1 MAITVHLP
9 KLGMTMEEG
18 TVVRWLVADGE
29 HVERGQLIFE
39 METEKVELE
48 IEADDEGVL
57 KPLVEEGTTLG
68 PGAIVA
74 CLLAPGETAVPQE
87 ILDRVAAQ
95 TSRAAS
101 SDAAGG
107 DAAAEAVTAGPAA
120 SAGATTAPPG
130 GGRIVASPIAR
141 RLATEHDV
149 DLSELAGSGPDGRI
163 VEGDVQREIDGSSA
177 GRAAPAPAPT
187 ASTLAYR
194 GRRHTIGERML
205 HSLQEMAQLTL
216 SAEARVDDAMRMLHG
231 VNREWREERVVATL
245 TGLVV
250 RACALAL
257 LDHGRLNARIDGD
270 EIVLEPEINIGLAVD
285 IDAGLMVPVVRGAD
299 ALTLKQL
306 AGAIGALNE
315 RAKANELS
323 LDDVTGGT
331 FTVTS
336 LEGLT
341 VDAFTPVINPPQA
354 AILGVGRVRDVAA
367 FDGARVERAQATTLS
382 LTFDHRVVDGAP
394 AARFLGRV
402 SELLARPY
410 MLM

>member
-48 IEADDEGVL
+48 IEADDDGVL
-57 KPLVEEGTTLG
+57 KPLVAEGTTLE

-101 SDAAGG
+101 GEAAGG
-107 DAAAEAVTAGPAA
+107 GGTAEAAAAPAA
-120 SAGATTAPPG
+120 PPDATAATPG

-141 RLATEHDV
+141 RLATEHGV
-149 DLSELAGSGPDGRI
+149 DLSALAGSGPDGRI
-163 VEGDVQREIDGSSA
+163 VEADVQREIDGRSA
-177 GRAAPAPAPT
+177 GSATPAPA
-187 ASTLAYR
+187 ASTLPYR
-194 GRRHTIGERML
+194 GRRHAIGERML

-216 SAEARVDDAMRMLHG
+216 TAETRVDDAMRLLHG
-231 VNREWREERVVATL
+231 VNREWRGGERVVATL
-245 TGLVV
+245 TALVV

-270 EIVLEPEINIGLAVD
+270 EIVLEPQINIGVAVD
-285 IDAGLMVPVVRGAD
+285 IEAGLMVPVVHGAD
-299 ALTLKQL
+299 ALSLKQVAQKL
-306 AGAIGALNE
+306 GELND

-323 LDDVTGGT
+323 LDDVTGAT

-367 FDGARVERAQATTLS
+367 FDGPQVERAQATTLS

>member
-1 MAITVHLP
+1 MAITVYLP
-9 KLGMTMEEG
+9 KLGMTMEQG

-57 KPLVEEGTTLG
+57 KPLVEEGTTLE

-95 TSRAAS
+95 ASRAAAG
-101 SDAAGG
+101 DAAGG
-107 DAAAEAVTAGPAA
+107 AAAEADAAGPAPSPA
-120 SAGATTAPPG
+120 AATAPLG

-141 RLATEHDV
+141 RLASEHDV
-149 DLSELAGSGPDGRI
+149 DLSELAGSGPNGRI
-163 VEGDVQREIDGSSA
+163 VEADVQREIDGRSA
-177 GRAAPAPAPT
+177 DGAASATTPV

-194 GRRHTIGERML
+194 GRRHVIGERML

-216 SAEARVDDAMRMLHG
+216 TAEARVDDAMRLLHG

-245 TGLVV
+245 TALVV

-257 LDHGRLNARIDGD
+257 LEHGRLNARIDGD

-306 AGAIGALNE
+306 AGVIGELNE
-315 RAKANELS
+315 RAKADRLS
-323 LDDVTGGT
+323 LDDVSGGT

-336 LEGLT
+336 LEGLA